1 MFNIT
6 KTPNGHDS
14 RKKNDQKQNNKD
26 NKDNND
32 KDSNDKVYLKINSDC
47 VVRKS

>member
-26 NKDNND
+26 NND

>member
-26 NKDNND
+26 NND
-32 KDSNDKVYLKINSDC
+32 KDSNDKVYLKINSEC